1 MDPLTSDQNRI
12 AGEQRRLRLQV
23 LGLNAPDAEAAF
35 DRVARLAA
43 SFTQSPLAMVNFIND
58 ERQMFRGMYVP
69 TASPDDTV
77 SPDAGGV
84 PFDLSKLS
92 REAPSD
98 FGFCPHVVA
107 QGSQL
112 ALDDVFDY
120 PRFKGNALVNDLG
133 VRSYLGTPLRDNTGM
148 ILGTVC
154 VADFKP
160 RAWDRGLREGMQE
173 LSQTLLSDFKLRDSL
188 LAQQQELFAVFDGAP
203 FPIMLTEGPHHL
215 LRYANGKQGAAFGMV
230 PQFSPGRMVLP
241 GLESIGVFNAM
252 DDAFRT
258 GQAATLPGVSIT
270 TYDSPVPQ
278 EYDFLCTPVRTSPGA
293 PISGVLTVAMN
304 AGGQAYPGAEQQAFA
319 ANVQERFERLGTHE
333 MPGGMPGAAHG
344 GMPGRPVES
353 AGYYR

>member
-1 MDPLTSDQNRI
+1 MDPLSTDQARL
-12 AGEQRRLRLQV
+12 AGEQRALRLQV
-23 LGLNAPDAEAAF
+23 LGLNTVEAEATF

-69 TASPDDTV
+69 TASPDDKV
-77 SPDAGGV
+77 DPDGGGIA
-84 PFDLSKLS
+84 FDLSNLS
-92 REAPSD
+92 REAPGD
-98 FGFCPHVVA
+98 YGFCPHVVA

-154 VADFKP
+154 VADVKP
-160 RAWDRGLREGMQE
+160 RSWDRGLREGMQE
-173 LSQTLLSDFKLRDSL
+173 LTATLLSDFKLRDSL

-203 FPIMLTEGPHHL
+203 FPIMLTEGPNHL
-215 LRYANGKQGAAFGMV
+215 LRYANGKQGAAFGRV
-230 PQFSPGRMVLP
+230 PQFSPGRHVLP
-241 GLESIGVFNAM
+241 GLESIGVFHAM

-258 GQAATLPGVSIT
+258 GRPTTLSRASVT
-270 TYDSPVPQ
+270 TYDDPRPQ
-278 EYDFLCTPVRTSPGA
+278 DFDFLCTPVRTSPGA

-304 AGGQAYPGAEQQAFA
+304 VTGQAYPGPEQQAFA
-319 ANVQERFERLGTHE
+319 ANVQERFERLGAGGL
-333 MPGGMPGAAHG
+333 PGQRMENIGY
-344 GMPGRPVES
+344 RP
-353 AGYYR
+353 

>member
-1 MDPLTSDQNRI
+1 MDPLISDQSGSS
-12 AGEQRRLRLQV
+12 GEHRRLRLQA
-23 LGLNAPDAEAAF
+23 LGLNSVEAEATF

-69 TASPDDTV
+69 PTSPDDKVNTEGRGIV
-77 SPDAGGV
+77 
-84 PFDLSKLS
+84 FDLSNIA

-98 FGFCPHVVA
+98 YGFCPHVVA
-107 QGSQL
+107 QGAQL

-120 PRFKGNALVNDLG
+120 PRFRGNPLVNDMG

-154 VADFKP
+154 VADMVA
-160 RAWDRGLREGMQE
+160 RRWDRKLKEGMQE
-173 LSQTLLSDFKLRDSL
+173 LTETLLSDFKLRDSL

-203 FPIMLTEGPHHL
+203 FPIMLTEGPNHL

-230 PQFSPGRMVLP
+230 PRLSPGRQVLT
-241 GLESIGVFNAM
+241 GLEAVGVFRAM

-258 GQAATLPGVSIT
+258 GRTTTLPRASIS
-270 TYDSPVPQ
+270 TYDCPSPQ
-278 EYDFLCTPVRTSPGA
+278 DFSFLCTPVRTSPSA

-304 AGGQAYPGAEQQAFA
+304 ITGQSYAETDQRVFA
-319 ANVQERFERLGTHE
+319 ANVQERFEQLGS
-333 MPGGMPGAAHG
+333 GGIRGTVPSQ
-344 GMPGRPVES
+344 RVES
-353 AGYYR
+353 AEYPR

>member
-1 MDPLTSDQNRI
+1 MDPLSSDQARL
-12 AGEQRRLRLQV
+12 ASEQRKQRLQV
-23 LGLNAPDAEAAF
+23 LGLNAVEAEDTF

-69 TASPDDTV
+69 TASPDDKV
-77 SPDAGGV
+77 SPDGGGIA
-84 PFDLSKLS
+84 FDLSELS
-92 REAPSD
+92 REAPND
-98 FGFCPHVVA
+98 YGFCPHAVA

-120 PRFKGNALVNDLG
+120 PRFKGNPLVNDLG

-154 VADFKP
+154 VADTKP
-160 RAWDRGLREGMQE
+160 RVWDRALREGMQQ
-173 LSQTLLSDFKLRDSL
+173 LSETLLSEFKLRDSL

-230 PQFSPGRMVLP
+230 PQFSPGRHVLP

-258 GQAATLPGVSIT
+258 GQPTTVSRRSIT
-270 TYDSPVPQ
+270 TYDYPSPQ
-278 EYDFLCTPVRTSPGA
+278 DFNFLCTPVRTSPGA
-293 PISGVLTVAMN
+293 PVSGVLTVAMN
-304 AGGQAYPGAEQQAFA
+304 TTGQAYPGPEQQAFA
-319 ANVQERFERLGTHE
+319 ANVQERFERLGAAGL
-333 MPGGMPGAAHG
+333 PGQ
-344 GMPGRPVES
+344 RVES
-353 AGYYR
+353 AGYRH